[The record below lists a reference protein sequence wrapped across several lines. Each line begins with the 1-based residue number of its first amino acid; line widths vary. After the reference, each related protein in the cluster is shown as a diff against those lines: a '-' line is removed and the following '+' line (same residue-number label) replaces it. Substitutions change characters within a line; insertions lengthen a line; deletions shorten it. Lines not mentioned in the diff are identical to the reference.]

1 MRLGVE
7 PPDLARLEMD
17 VAAFARSSLE
27 PPVEC
32 VERDHDALGVV
43 VWARPLTG
51 LVLVL
56 EDADALVL
64 EDDDVLVWI
73 GRGGIGHGAQS
84 RPGPEVASARGLVYG
99 EPAVPPKL
107 MVRALFLVTL
117 LAVGI
122 DLLTG
127 AWYLGMVAAV
137 IAWAVFVLLYR
148 LKLRRDAQRVVE
160 PK

>member
-1 MRLGVE
+1 
-7 PPDLARLEMD
+7 
-17 VAAFARSSLE
+17 
-27 PPVEC
+27 
-32 VERDHDALGVV
+32 
-43 VWARPLTG
+43 
-51 LVLVL
+51 
-56 EDADALVL
+56 
-64 EDDDVLVWI
+64 
-73 GRGGIGHGAQS
+73 
-84 RPGPEVASARGLVYG
+84 
-99 EPAVPPKL
+99 